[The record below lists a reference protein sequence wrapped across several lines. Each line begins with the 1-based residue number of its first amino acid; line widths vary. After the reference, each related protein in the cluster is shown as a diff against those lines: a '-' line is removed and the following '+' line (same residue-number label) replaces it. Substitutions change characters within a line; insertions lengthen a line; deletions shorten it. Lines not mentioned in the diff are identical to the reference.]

1 MVKKA
6 TRDTPEIAEEAVDAA
21 IFMDTLNRKVIDK
34 VRDAF
39 VEVLN
44 RDGDHWILDSI
55 RYSVQQIIDEEF
67 KRRED
72 EMVERITK
80 RVHPSRG

>member
-44 RDGDHWILDSI
+44 RDNDHWILDSI

>member
-1 MVKKA
+1 MVKKG
-6 TRDTPEIAEEAVDAA
+6 TKEIPEMAEESVNAA

-39 VEVLN
+39 VEVLR
-44 RDGDHWILDSI
+44 RDNDHWILDSI

>member
-1 MVKKA
+1 MVKK
-6 TRDTPEIAEEAVDAA
+6 DTSAEDAA
-21 IFMDTLNRKVIDK
+21 LILEGKIVDR
-34 VRDAF
+34 VRVAF
-39 VEVLN
+39 VEMLQ

>member
-1 MVKKA
+1 MVKKPTKEA
-6 TRDTPEIAEEAVDAA
+6 PEIAEESVDAA

-44 RDGDHWILDSI
+44 RDNDHWILDSI
-55 RYSVQQIIDEEF
+55 RYSVKQIIKEEF
-67 KRRED
+67 ELREA
-72 EMVERITK
+72 EITERIIKATN
-80 RVHPSRG
+80 PSR